1 MGHHGRRPTF
11 AAGSDHALLMT
22 DGHGTFLRLLTVRNA
37 RIALALLAVITIA
50 AVVELRHVRL
60 DHDFEKFFPTDDPE
74 LDRYQ
79 AFRAR
84 FGSDNDHLL
93 VGVVREQGIA
103 DIAFLHRVDVLAR
116 ALRHVP
122 HVNHVT
128 TPTDL
133 AEPIVTPMG
142 VFQRP
147 LLRIHD
153 PELLALDMQR
163 AATDPRLQG
172 RLLST
177 TGQALVIVI
186 DCEPG
191 LSKVKSDALL
201 ADVQALTTAS
211 GQERTY
217 LAGRVHGQYH
227 YIRMMTSEMLFY
239 LTLSI
244 ALLAVFL
251 WFGFRSWWGV
261 AVPIATVGVAVLW
274 QIALMTLLGMPLGI
288 LTMLLPTIL
297 FVVGMSDVVHIL
309 EHYLDEIRAG
319 APRREAI
326 ARTYHHVGLPTLL
339 TAITAGI
346 GFATLGTAAIKPL
359 QEFGWF
365 TGIGVLL
372 TFVIAF
378 TLLPALLLFIPPE
391 KLLPVS
397 NAPSPWDSRL
407 PRLFQ
412 WTIRHRRGI
421 LIGFALATVA
431 GALSIT
437 QVRVN
442 SYLLDD
448 WPESE
453 KERLGYRFFEEHFG
467 GVRPFEMEVT
477 VNEGHSVWDPSVLR
491 AIAQVEERS
500 AELYGA
506 LPIASPTQVMRALN
520 QAHHGGQAEAYHLP
534 DDSLTIR
541 RYARRAGMVAGDKL
555 AAVATLDGLRAR
567 ISGRMPDRGSA
578 VTSLAS
584 DSLGRFIAQHTDSAV
599 VRFHHTGMAHLI
611 DHNNATL
618 SMQLLRGMG
627 LAIVL
632 TALIMMWFFRNPR
645 MVLVALLPNV
655 LPLVMVAGIMGLFG
669 IDLKVGTAII
679 FSIAFGIAEDDTIHM
694 LAKLRQQLRAGKSP
708 VYALKRTY
716 LTTGKAVTVTGLM
729 LLSGFV
735 TLVFSDFGTIRSM
748 GILVTVT
755 LAFAFVAELLLLPVL
770 VVWLLKR
777 GRLDDRSRAGSPG
790 ADPPEA

>member
-1 MGHHGRRPTF
+1 MT
-11 AAGSDHALLMT
+11 SD
-22 DGHGTFLRLLTVRNA
+22 HGTFLRLLTPRNA
-37 RIALALLAVITIA
+37 RIALALLAVITVA
-50 AVVELRHVRL
+50 ALAELRHVRL

-93 VGVVREQGIA
+93 VGVVREEGIG
-103 DIAFLHRVDVLAR
+103 DTAFLKRVDILAR
-116 ALRHVP
+116 ALRHVQ
-122 HVNHVT
+122 HVQAVT
-128 TPTDL
+128 SPTTL
-133 AEPIVTPMG
+133 TEPIVTPLG
-142 VFQRP
+142 VFERP
-147 LLRIHD
+147 LLRMHD

-172 RLLST
+172 RLLAT
-177 TGQALVIVI
+177 TGQALVIVL
-186 DCEPG
+186 DCAPG

-201 ADVQALTTAS
+201 ADVQALTAAS
-211 GQERTY
+211 GLERTY
-217 LAGRVHGQYH
+217 LAGRVHGQHH

-261 AVPIATVGVAVLW
+261 AVPIVTVGVAVLW
-274 QIALMTLLGMPLGI
+274 QVALMTLLGQPLGI

-309 EHYLDEIRAG
+309 EHYLDEIRDG
-319 APRREAI
+319 VPRREAI

-359 QEFGWF
+359 QEFGWY

-372 TFVIAF
+372 TFLIAF

-397 NAPSPWDSRL
+397 LARSPWDRRL
-407 PRLFQ
+407 PRLLQ

-421 LIGFALATVA
+421 LIGFTLAAVA
-431 GALSIT
+431 GGGAIT

-453 KERLGYRFFEEHFG
+453 KERLGYRFFEQHFG
-467 GVRPFEMEVT
+467 GVRPFEMEVE
-477 VNEGHSVWDPSVLR
+477 VSEGHSVWDPSVLH
-491 AIAQVEERS
+491 AIGQVEEQA

-506 LPIASPTQVMRALN
+506 LPVASPAQVMRALN
-520 QAHHGGQAEAYHLP
+520 QAHHGGQADQYALP
-534 DDSLTIR
+534 DDSLTTR
-541 RYARRAGMVAGDKL
+541 RYARRAAMVAGDKL
-555 AAVATLDGLRAR
+555 AAVASPDGLRAR

-578 VTSLAS
+578 INSVANAELE
-584 DSLGRFIAQHTDSAV
+584 RFIAQHTDSAV

-632 TALIMMWFFRNPR
+632 TALIMMWFFRDPR

-655 LPLVMVAGIMGLFG
+655 LPLLLVAGMMGLVG

-694 LAKLRQQLRAGKSP
+694 LAKLRQQLRARKSP

-770 VVWLLKR
+770 VMYVLKGGA
-777 GRLDDRSRAGSPG
+777 GRRRSSEGSPP
-790 ADPPEA
+790 AD

>member
-1 MGHHGRRPTF
+1 MGLQGAPPTF
-11 AAGSDHALLMT
+11 TAGSDHALLMAN
-22 DGHGTFLRLLTVRNA
+22 DHGPFMRLLTPRNA
-37 RIALALLAVITIA
+37 TIALVLLAVITVA
-50 AVVELRHVRL
+50 ALAELRHVRL

-74 LDRYQ
+74 LERYQ
-79 AFRAR
+79 VFRAR

-93 VGVVREQGIA
+93 VGVVREEGIG
-103 DIAFLHRVDVLAR
+103 DPAFLRRVDILAR
-116 ALRHVP
+116 ALGHVRN
-122 HVNHVT
+122 VRSVT
-128 TPTDL
+128 SPTNL
-133 AEPIVTPMG
+133 TEPIVTPLG

-147 LLRIHD
+147 LLRLND
-153 PELLALDMQR
+153 PDLLAIDLQR
-163 AATDPRLQG
+163 ASTDPRLQG
-172 RLLST
+172 RLFST
-177 TGQALVIVI
+177 NGRALVIVI
-186 DCEPG
+186 DCAPG
-191 LSKVKSDALL
+191 LSKAKSDALL
-201 ADVQALTTAS
+201 ADVQALIAAS
-211 GQERTY
+211 GLERTY

-227 YIRMMTSEMLFY
+227 YIRMMTTEMVFY

-261 AVPIATVGVAVLW
+261 VVPIATVGVAVLW
-274 QIALMTLLGMPLGI
+274 QIALMTLLGQPLGI

-319 APRREAI
+319 LPRREAI
-326 ARTYHHVGLPTLL
+326 ARTYHHVGLPTML

-365 TGIGVLL
+365 TGVGVLL
-372 TFVIAF
+372 TFLIAF
-378 TLLPALLLFIPPE
+378 TLLPALLLFIPPQ

-397 NAPSPWDSRL
+397 MNASPWDHRL

-412 WTIRHRRGI
+412 WTLRHRRAI
-421 LIGFALATVA
+421 LIGFTLATVG
-431 GALSIT
+431 GALGTTRI
-437 QVRVN
+437 RVN

-453 KERLGYRFFEEHFG
+453 KERLGYRFFEEHFS
-467 GVRPFEMEVT
+467 GVRPFELEVT
-477 VNEGHSVWDPSVLR
+477 VSEGHSVWDPSVLR
-491 AIAQVEERS
+491 AIAQVEQRA

-506 LPIASPTQVMRALN
+506 LPLASPALVLRALN
-520 QAHHGGQAEAYHLP
+520 QAHHGGRPEHYTLP
-534 DDSLTIR
+534 DDSLTTR
-541 RYARRAGMVAGDKL
+541 RYARRAALVAGDKL
-555 AAVATLDGLRAR
+555 ATVASEDGLHAR

-578 VTSLAS
+578 ANAAANDSLALFIARHVDTSL
-584 DSLGRFIAQHTDSAV
+584 
-599 VRFHHTGMAHLI
+599 VRFRPTGMAHLI

-618 SMQLLRGMG
+618 SMQLMRGMG

-632 TALIMMWFFRNPR
+632 TALIMMWFFRDPR

-655 LPLVMVAGIMGLFG
+655 IPLVLVAGVMGLIG

-694 LAKLRQQLRAGKSP
+694 LAKLRQQLRAGQRP
-708 VYALKRTY
+708 AYALERTY

-748 GILVTVT
+748 GILVTLT

-770 VVWLLKR
+770 VMYLLKR
-777 GRLDDRSRAGSPG
+777 DRRQQDGS
-790 ADPPEA
+790 AVM